1 MIQLRQYSEKKES
14 FYLYVLLGVVFLKRM
29 QVSASPIW
37 NYSYNFGPKLYDA
50 KINCHL
56 IISNL
61 KSHNLSF

>member
-50 KINCHL
+50 KL
-56 IISNL
+56 IAT
-61 KSHNLSF
+61 